1 LGDYQ
6 LKNKCWFLASPFA
19 KKPIRQRHVKTL
31 NNFASRFIEDAPG
44 GHPDFEL

>member
-1 LGDYQ
+1 MNINSNSIVLVPGT
-6 LKNKCWFLASPFA
+6 PFA
-19 KKPIRQRHVKTL
+19 KKPIGPRHVKTL

>member
-1 LGDYQ
+1 VIINSKINAGS
-6 LKNKCWFLASPFA
+6 SPFA